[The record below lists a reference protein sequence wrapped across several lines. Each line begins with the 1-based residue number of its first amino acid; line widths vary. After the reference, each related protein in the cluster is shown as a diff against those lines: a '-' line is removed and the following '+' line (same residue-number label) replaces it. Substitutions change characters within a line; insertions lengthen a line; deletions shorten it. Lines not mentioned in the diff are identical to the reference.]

1 MYLPKIFSFIKNFYK
16 RVDFSW
22 IFFATP
28 STPHF
33 HHGPSPF
40 WFLTRVQ
47 LWVTSTT
54 NTFRSSQLDDSEASL
69 TEAEQSHGA
78 YDIVVHRLIDHAD
91 LPSETIFGCV
101 LTIPGT
107 SYRVRE
113 ESIYRHRG
121 GSKSRH
127 ISLYF
132 FYKCPNP
139 FSVKLKFSFP
149 KVIIAYISSSI
160 WFQPLTSWTSYFNHD
175 SFLLHHDPFINLGFF
190 TS

>member
-1 MYLPKIFSFIKNFYK
+1 MTKPPQDFFLLLKNSLK
-16 RVDFSW
+16 ELDPSW
-22 IFFATP
+22 IFFAAP
-28 STPHF
+28 STPLF
-33 HHGPSPF
+33 HHEPSPS
-40 WFLTRVQ
+40 WFLTRVH

-121 GSKSRH
+121 GSKPRH
-127 ISLYF
+127 ISLY
-132 FYKCPNP
+132 
-139 FSVKLKFSFP
+139 
-149 KVIIAYISSSI
+149 IYI
-160 WFQPLTSWTSYFNHD
+160 
-175 SFLLHHDPFINLGFF
+175 FF
-190 TS
+190 THVETLFVLS

>member
-1 MYLPKIFSFIKNFYK
+1 MQLHRP
-16 RVDFSW
+16 
-22 IFFATP
+22 
-28 STPHF
+28 
-33 HHGPSPF
+33 PSPF
-40 WFLTRVQ
+40 HHEPSPSWFLTRVQ

-149 KVIIAYISSSI
+149 KVIIAFWAYISSSI
-160 WFQPLTSWTSYFNHD
+160 WFQPLTSWMCVLYFNHG
-175 SFLLHHDPFINLGFF
+175 FLLLHQNPFVN
-190 TS
+190 